1 MTERLRQLLEQ
12 AERLNPAIQD
22 ALAEKVEQ
30 WLEELEEQEWD
41 EIASKPNVGKALRQ
55 MAAHAREQKAKGET
69 EEGGWELD

>member
-12 AERLNPAIQD
+12 AERLEPAIQD

-41 EIASKPNVGKALRQ
+41 TIVSKPHVRNAIRR
-55 MAAHAREQKAKGET
+55 MAAEARNQEAKGET
-69 EEGGWELD
+69 EEGGWELE